1 MCESRTE
8 SLNDALVSQ
17 RSEKAANKFPEIKLS
32 YISCRSSRLYRDG
45 EMKAISYSAV
55 WSCLSGQVI
64 SHITETR
71 DVYASLVF
79 ILPPHF
85 LGASSRGPSKIQSV
99 NSKHTTTNCVLGY

>member
-17 RSEKAANKFPEIKLS
+17 QSEKAANKFPEIKLS
-32 YISCRSSRLYRDG
+32 YISSLSSGLYRDG
-45 EMKAISYSAV
+45 EMKAISYSTV

-64 SHITETR
+64 SHIAETR
-71 DVYASLVF
+71 DVYVSLIF
-79 ILPPHF
+79 ILPQHF
-85 LGASSRGPSKIQSV
+85 LGDSSRGPSKIQSA